1 MKNLWLTLL
10 AFMPFAVSCGDDA
23 MLYKDASAPV
33 EERVEDLLSR
43 MTLEE
48 KILQLN
54 QYTLGRNTVENNL
67 GEVVREIPAEIG
79 SLIYFSDDA
88 QLRNVMQ
95 KKAMEESRL
104 GIPILFGHDVIH
116 GYRTIFPIPL
126 AQACSWNPA
135 LAEKACSISAQE
147 AASSGVDWTFSP
159 MVDVARDPRWGRVM
173 EGYGEDVYT
182 NSVFCEAAV
191 RGYQGEDLSSPN
203 SIAACLKH
211 YVGYGASEAG
221 RDYVPTEISDQT
233 LWDTYLPPFEAG
245 VKAGAATLMSAF
257 HNISG
262 VPASANRYILTEILK
277 EKWGHDGFVVS
288 DWDAIRQLKNQ
299 GMAKDGKEAALLA
312 FNAGIEMDMVDD
324 LYLKHIPELL
334 DEKKISM
341 SQVDEAVRRVL
352 RVKFRLGLFERP
364 YTEEVT
370 ESERYLLPESLEVAE
385 QLAVESVVLLKND
398 DVLPVENAKRIALIG
413 PMAAA
418 QYDHLGNWIARGKAE
433 DVISISDGM
442 KEEFAGKTEIVT
454 VSGCDFE
461 GQDRSGFVG
470 AVKAAKSSDVVVM
483 CLGLKGKWSGENCS
497 RSMIELPAIQE
508 ELLKAVAAVGKPM
521 IVLNSSGRP
530 VDLHRI
536 EGYADAV
543 MQIWH
548 PGVCAGKAVAGL
560 LSGRYNPSGKLAM
573 TFPYNTGQI
582 PIYYNRRN
590 SGRRGTQG
598 LYKDVQSEP
607 LYEFGHGLSYS
618 KFEYGPLTLSSDR
631 ITQDDPLVAE
641 LVVRNVSDRDGLET
655 VHWYICDPY
664 SHITRPVKEL
674 KFFEKKMIRA
684 GEEVL
689 FRFEIDPIRDLGFV
703 DRTGRRYLDK
713 GEYYIM
719 VGQQK
724 ETIEVI

>member
-10 AFMPFAVSCGDDA
+10 AFMPFAVSCGNDA

>member
-10 AFMPFAVSCGDDA
+10 AFMPFAVSCGNDA

-618 KFEYGPLTLSSDR
+618 KFEYGPLTLFSDR